1 MKCRISTG
9 ACALALSA
17 CGSAPTLL
25 PDVASQQA
33 VTSQTI
39 TSSVQYQDP
48 LEGFTYRAP
57 TGPLDWRS
65 VNEQQTEAE

>member
-1 MKCRISTG
+1 MKCRIFTG

-33 VTSQTI
+33 VTSPTI
-39 TSSVQYQDP
+39 SSSEPYQDP
-48 LEGFTYRAP
+48 LDGFTYRAP

-65 VNEQQTEAE
+65 VNEQQTEVQ